1 MAGTL
6 TDRVALI
13 LEYDGT
19 EYSGWQ
25 YQINAD
31 TVQAQV
37 EKALYGL
44 FGQEIR
50 VMGASRTDSGVHA
63 RGQVAALNL
72 PRPFPRHKLAAALN
86 WRLPADIRVLEAYPV
101 PRDFNPRTWAKGKI
115 YRYFIYNRN
124 PQPALASHYYW
135 SLPYNLD
142 TAAMNSG
149 ARHLIGCHDFSSFQA
164 AGSPVEDTRRT
175 IRHLFCWRR
184 GNLVTITCVGDGFL
198 YNMVRIIV
206 GSLVEIGL
214 GRQEPQ
220 WARQALEARNRDA
233 AGPTAPAQGLFLERV
248 LYRPSLDS
256 YRRL

>member
-1 MAGTL
+1 MAGNIEG
-6 TDRVALI
+6 RVALV

-19 EYSGWQ
+19 RYSGWQ

-37 EKALYGL
+37 EKALHGL
-44 FGQEIR
+44 FGREIR
-50 VMGASRTDSGVHA
+50 VVGASRTDSGVHA

-86 WRLPADIRVLEAYPV
+86 WRLPADIRILEAHPV
-101 PRDFNPRTWAKGKI
+101 PQEFNPRTWAVGKI

-124 PQPALASHYYW
+124 PNPALAPQYYW
-135 SLPYNLD
+135 SLPMNLD

-149 ARHLIGCHDFSSFQA
+149 ASHLIGRHDFASFQA

-175 IRHLFCWRR
+175 IRHLFCRRR
-184 GNLVTITCVGDGFL
+184 GSIITITCVGDGFL

-206 GSLVEIGL
+206 GTLVEIGL
-214 GRQEPQ
+214 SRQQPQ
-220 WARQALEARNRDA
+220 WARQVLEARNREA